1 MPDNTF
7 NLEQLL
13 TVVTTGKILQALVVI
28 GCAFILSQLVHR
40 ILHQWADQSNASR
53 MRLLRIIPLFR
64 VIIWCSAIWIILFPI
79 LQPEPAMLTAIIGG
93 TALATGLAIQD
104 TLKNIIGGFTLLADR
119 PFQLGDK
126 IQLGEHYGE
135 VLHIGLRSVQLQT
148 NDDTRIIVPNAHITT
163 DAISNAN
170 SGATDFQVVAELY
183 LPHTADLRIAERI
196 AWEAAVSS
204 PYVYLEKAVSIRIE
218 EIFDNRATTKVRIKA
233 YVLDTRL
240 ETLFHSDVIK
250 RTKRAFQ
257 DAGLYTAPLA

>member
-1 MPDNTF
+1 MLENTAS
-7 NLEQLL
+7 LEQLL
-13 TVVTTGKILQALVVI
+13 TAITTGKILQAVLVLL
-28 GCAFILSQLVHR
+28 CAFLLSQVVYQVLNR
-40 ILHQWADQSNASR
+40 WADQTSASR
-53 MRLLRIIPLFR
+53 MRLLRFIPICR
-64 VIIWCSAIWIILFPI
+64 IVIWAIAIWLILFPI
-79 LQPEPAMLTAIIGG
+79 LRPEPAMLAAIVGG

-104 TLKNIIGGFTLLADR
+104 TLKNIIGGLTLLTDR

-135 VLHIGLRSVQLQT
+135 VRHIGLRSVHLQT

-183 LPHTADLRIAERI
+183 LPHTAELRIAERI

-204 PYVYLEKAVSIRIE
+204 PYVYLEKPVSIRIE
-218 EIFDNRATTKVRIKA
+218 EVLDNRAATKIRIKA

-250 RTKRAFQ
+250 RAKRAFQ
-257 DAGLYTAPLA
+257 DANLYTSPTS